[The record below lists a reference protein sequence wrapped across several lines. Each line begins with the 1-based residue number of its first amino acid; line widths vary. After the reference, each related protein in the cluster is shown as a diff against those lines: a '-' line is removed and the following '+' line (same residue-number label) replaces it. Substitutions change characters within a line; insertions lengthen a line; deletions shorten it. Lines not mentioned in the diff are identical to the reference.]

1 MKDFEFYSAPKNANL
16 KFYKLHDLDPKYLK
30 DVAELLA
37 EEWEARTAAGRMRVL
52 EESKNSLPI
61 HFALLDLDEAIGH
74 IKLSRCL
81 GDENA
86 FYAESVIVSK
96 SRRGQG
102 LGTVIMRLSE
112 RYISEYLAPEAEK
125 ARMVLSTLDSAKF
138 YQKIG
143 YEPCYP
149 MTKTK
154 HSPMSEMY
162 IRQSRLVTQ
171 EKTFITKYKG
181 QDQYWLHKLLF

>member
-1 MKDFEFYSAPKNANL
+1 
-16 KFYKLHDLDPKYLK
+16 
-30 DVAELLA
+30 
-37 EEWEARTAAGRMRVL
+37 
-52 EESKNSLPI
+52 
-61 HFALLDLDEAIGH
+61 
-74 IKLSRCL
+74 
-81 GDENA
+81 
-86 FYAESVIVSK
+86 
-96 SRRGQG
+96 
-102 LGTVIMRLSE
+102 MRLSE

-162 IRQSRLVTQ
+162 IRNGFALEPPPLATNIRANNSAEDGTLI
-171 EKTFITKYKG
+171 F
-181 QDQYWLHKLLF
+181 

>member
-1 MKDFEFYSAPKNANL
+1 
-16 KFYKLHDLDPKYLK
+16 
-30 DVAELLA
+30 
-37 EEWEARTAAGRMRVL
+37 MRVL

-61 HFALLDLDEAIGH
+61 HFALLDNDEAIGH

-102 LGTVIMRLSE
+102 LGTIIMRLSE
-112 RYISEYLAPEAEK
+112 RYISEYLAPETEK
-125 ARMVLSTLDSAKF
+125 ARLVLSTLDSAKF

-171 EKTFITKYKG
+171 EQTFVTKYKG
-181 QDQYWLHKLLF
+181 QDQYWLHKLL